1 MEVKWRN
8 VIALALAL
16 FAIAVIVKAP
26 GEMGAFL
33 ASMQNVGPDHTPQE
47 QTMGLLAYGLVLIAI
62 VAVVKI
68 VIQNNDTD
76 KDEKP

>member
-8 VIALALAL
+8 VIALALTLAAL
-16 FAIAVIVKAP
+16 TVILKAP

-33 ASMQNVGPDHTPQE
+33 AGMQKVGPDHTPQE
-47 QTMGLLAYGLVLIAI
+47 QTMGLLAYGLVLLAV

-68 VIQNNDTD
+68 VTQNNDKD
-76 KDEKP
+76 KRS

>member
-1 MEVKWRN
+1 MEIKWRN
-8 VIALALAL
+8 LIALALTLIAL
-16 FAIAVIVKAP
+16 AVIVKAP

-47 QTMGLLAYGLVLIAI
+47 QTMGLLAYGLVLLAV

-68 VIQNNDTD
+68 VTQNNDKD
-76 KDEKP
+76 KRP